1 MGETRFVADVMIGK
15 LARRLRMLGFDV
27 VYSNSLSDDDVVRI
41 AEAEQRIILTR
52 DTGLAA
58 RRIKVPLLLVASDHY
73 EEQVRQ
79 VLTEF
84 HLTEFKIFSR
94 CIECNTLL
102 RDADKEDVFER
113 IPPYIYLTQK
123 RFAECPSCKRV
134 YWRGTHVDAMLK
146 RLP

>member
-58 RRIKVPLLLVASDHY
+58 RRIKVPLLLVASDHC
-73 EEQVRQ
+73 EEQVLQ